1 MDRRK
6 ITTTN
11 SGKQQN
17 AAIKEIRF
25 YIKENRRS
33 MPSPLFVFPEES
45 ILKQRQKSSYKN
57 EKQPRPKGM
66 KFPGT
71 NWPEIKTGNNPYV
84 LIENHKEDECPETS
98 SDKSQKT
105 DKYKN

>member
-1 MDRRK
+1 
-6 ITTTN
+6 
-11 SGKQQN
+11 
-17 AAIKEIRF
+17 
-25 YIKENRRS
+25 
-33 MPSPLFVFPEES
+33 
-45 ILKQRQKSSYKN
+45 
-57 EKQPRPKGM
+57 M

-71 NWPEIKTGNNPYV
+71 NWPENKTGNNPYV